1 MLWLT
6 GTDVFFMLKLCHYSE
21 RYDLELLMSKREE
34 SKKVTLDM
42 IYRSVASSTAIE
54 TGIPTKIVEKKL
66 KENRKKYQSLSLAL

>member
-1 MLWLT
+1 
-6 GTDVFFMLKLCHYSE
+6 MLKLCHYSE
-21 RYDLELLMSKREE
+21 RYDLEFLMNKREE

-66 KENRKKYQSLSLAL
+66 KENRKKYQTLSLAL